1 MTMLTKIARW
11 FVNYYKSFECKTL
24 GSVSRCEI
32 YKLPAKVGATIEI
45 RTRLWNST
53 LAEDYLDIDVVEIYS
68 KARVVVDAD
77 ISQVIF

>member
-1 MTMLTKIARW
+1 MKIGIN
-11 FVNYYKSFECKTL
+11 F
-24 GSVSRCEI
+24 RCEI

-53 LAEDYLDIDVVEIYS
+53 LAEDYRDVDLVEIYS

-77 ISQVIF
+77 ISQVTRPEAVFFVVCDPSMNEL